1 MGNENELWNSEN
13 YDEEFINNVAIA
25 EHRKAEANTDK
36 LSSIGNMEVVLYYY
50 FFFYFKISR

>member
-36 LSSIGNMEVVLYYY
+36 LSSIGNMEVVFYYY
-50 FFFYFKISR
+50 FFFLF